1 MQDPRARA
9 PHRRGLLTVPGLPE
23 PWTRTR
29 PRAHNSLDA
38 GKRTPAPTAPWK
50 TGTRPPVSHTANRP
64 QPSGWTCPKEGN

>member
-1 MQDPRARA
+1 MQGPRARA
-9 PHRRGLLTVPGLPE
+9 ASTWPIDGAGAAGAVDAHT
-23 PWTRTR
+23 